1 MSTRTALRFPA
12 RKTPLLEALIYR
24 TLVRPPLRRTFDRVA
39 LNPEAPRPRPDIPTL
54 IYANHPSWWDGYMA
68 FLLSDEL
75 WRCESYLMMEE
86 AQLERYSF
94 FQYCGVFGVDR
105 ANPRVGM
112 RAVAYAAELLQKRS
126 QRVVWIFPQ
135 GEITPN
141 DHRPLST
148 YAGAAHIAKRVVAA
162 HGSVRCIPMAIRLE
176 FMGEQRPEALLRLG
190 PAHVVMGQVDA
201 AKLHDDMDQRLEH

>member
-1 MSTRTALRFPA
+1 
-12 RKTPLLEALIYR
+12 
-24 TLVRPPLRRTFDRVA
+24 
-39 LNPEAPRPRPDIPTL
+39 
-54 IYANHPSWWDGYMA
+54 
-68 FLLSDEL
+68 
-75 WRCESYLMMEE
+75 MMEE

-201 AKLHDDMDQRLEH
+201 AKLHDDMDQRLEHEMDALHADVISGATTEYQTIFRGRPSVNVVWDQVRSLLGVR